1 MTIKVV
7 LTHPVKYVVL
17 MLMIVLRKNSEQVT
31 IDNDSTCLSRWA
43 KCLNIYDEL
52 LKNNIKRYFYRS
64 TLGK

>member
-52 LKNNIKRYFYRS
+52 LKQY
-64 TLGK
+64 